1 MTPYIILILAADIL
15 VLAGMTIHGAHAGFA
30 KMVSKVISLM
40 VSITVVLLLS
50 SVVNGYRKGDT
61 SNFLIGVLFLIILG
75 ALYKLV
81 HALLTSIRFLA
92 GLPILAGVDKI
103 LGVAAGF
110 LEGFAMLYI
119 AEYLLRVYLLR

>member
-1 MTPYIILILAADIL
+1 MILAADVL
-15 VLAGMTIHGAHAGFA
+15 VLVGMTIHGAHTGFA
-30 KMVSKVISLM
+30 KLISKVISLM
-40 VSITVVLLLS
+40 VSIAVVILLS
-50 SVVNGYRKGDT
+50 SLVNGYRKGDT

-103 LGVAAGF
+103 LGVVAGF
-110 LEGFAMLYI
+110 LEGFAILYI

>member
-1 MTPYIILILAADIL
+1 MILAADLL
-15 VLAGMTIHGAHAGFA
+15 VLVGMTIHGAHTGFA
-30 KMVSKVISLM
+30 KLISKVISLM
-40 VSITVVLLLS
+40 VSIVVVILLS
-50 SVVNGYRKGDT
+50 SLVNGYRKGDT

-103 LGVAAGF
+103 LGIAAGF
-110 LEGFAMLYI
+110 LEGFAILYI